1 MNNKTFSFF
10 KDFGFFKHI
19 IKKYKLCEGTIDSF
33 SSNNGFSKNTFCM
46 SWKYHGIPTHAR
58 FALKK
63 EIEIFNLTQS
73 LKGNS
78 SKIITEEMINKDY
91 EEYITIH

>member
-1 MNNKTFSFF
+1 
-10 KDFGFFKHI
+10 
-19 IKKYKLCEGTIDSF
+19 
-33 SSNNGFSKNTFCM
+33 M